1 MTPHSRLSTVIGAPT
16 TEPNPRSRAKSAGW
30 PEASATWSMRAGRPV
45 SNTSDTTFR
54 PPRRTRV
61 PTGKGMALPVLAH
74 PPMAAAM
81 PSGSY
86 RLMPVTSAAST
97 RPASAATAA
106 KTSSG
111 GAARATSVATRRSAA
126 CSSANSRS
134 STRAWALAIAA
145 AASSVNPASRTS
157 VSAGSGCSRV
167 DARLIAPHSR
177 PSTLIGAA
185 TAVRMPNS
193 RATSA
198 AAPETP
204 A

>member
-1 MTPHSRLSTVIGAPT
+1 MPRGAGTAPVLVHAPT
-16 TEPNPRSRAKSAGW
+16 IVA
-30 PEASATWSMRAGRPV
+30 AS
-45 SNTSDTTFR
+45 
-54 PPRRTRV
+54 
-61 PTGKGMALPVLAH
+61 
-74 PPMAAAM
+74 
-81 PSGSY
+81 SGSY
-86 RLMPVTSAAST
+86 RLMSVASAESS

-106 KTSSG
+106 NTSSG

-126 CSSANSRS
+126 CSSANPRS
-134 STRAWALAIAA
+134 SMRAWALAIAV
-145 AASSVNPASRTS
+145 AASSVNPASRFS
-157 VSAGSGCSRV
+157 VSAGSGCSLV
-167 DARLIAPHSR
+167 DARLITPHGR